1 MNFSE
6 TALVSNC
13 IELWK
18 QHDTTLSENW
28 DKKGQMNIK
37 FDLPKDTEKLK
48 DTSFQ

>member
-6 TALVSNC
+6 TALVSKC

-18 QHDTTLSENW
+18 QHDNALSENW
-28 DKKGQMNIK
+28 DETGKMNNK
-37 FDLPKDTEKLK
+37 FDLPKDPEILE